1 MKLVLTPVEQ
11 AEAINNWITYN
22 YGIPLKVSSDTL
34 KEITID
40 TKPLLASEAYKE
52 LKESGIEQAIL
63 AEDARVEREWAIER
77 ADELGIKYRAD
88 ISTDKLVER
97 IEEYE
102 LDMIINPYAVAGVPT
117 EAPKEVEL
125 DSEDDLEQQV
135 PEVQEP
141 MLPKTSIFNRGK

>member
-11 AEAINNWITYN
+11 AEAINNWIMSN
-22 YGIPLKVSSDTL
+22 YHIPLKVSSDTL

-40 TKPLLASEAYKE
+40 TKPVSTSEAYKE
-52 LKESGIEQAIL
+52 LKESGIEQDVL

-77 ADELGIKYRAD
+77 ADELGIKYRSD
-88 ISTDKLVER
+88 ISTDKLIER
-97 IEEYE
+97 IEEHE
-102 LDMIINPYAVAGVPT
+102 DEFATKALNTVAGVPT

-125 DSEDDLEQQV
+125 DNEDDLEQQV

-141 MLPKTSIFNRGK
+141 MLPKTSIFNRG